1 MGTRQQLFFC
11 PAFVTLKVACV
22 SVESSKKK
30 KASQTFLPKKINCG
44 NDTLAV
50 PTGAELCDEADC
62 LIGSDV
68 SVTMPVVLQVY

>member
-11 PAFVTLKVACV
+11 PECVTLKVACFCG
-22 SVESSKKK
+22 KIKK

-44 NDTLAV
+44 NDTFAV